1 MSSGGLEA
9 RVKGRQAVVV
19 LGRIGLVGHAD
30 GESGGGMD
38 GGEGGDGHDR
48 YKDGDRLNRWEDT
61 VANVTLG
68 TEPNSHLA
76 SAPGLELR

>member
-1 MSSGGLEA
+1 
-9 RVKGRQAVVV
+9 
-19 LGRIGLVGHAD
+19 
-30 GESGGGMD
+30 MD

-76 SAPGLELR
+76 SAPGLELHHLIMSIIGGHGGRLDIYRDKWRLYSGFQMIMRR